1 MRASGQ
7 GGRDHQPRPGGK
19 PAAEDVPGVEY
30 SADQIEIEVEENR
43 LADFG
48 DAAVRQ
54 LKRLGP
60 ALLTIALRDRLET
73 ISLLLLGIGGAI
85 YPPIWLVGAIIAI
98 FSKKWDLRDK
108 WIGLTLPVLVVVIGT
123 ALEVTFGAHFDA
135 YWSYVVEAWVA
146 AGRLSR
152 VGAVL
157 GALYLLW
164 RSHRH
169 GGARTERLP
178 PWSPQHKPG
187 R

>member
-19 PAAEDVPGVEY
+19 PADEEAPGVEY
-30 SADQIEIEVEENR
+30 SADQTEIEVEENR

-54 LKRLGP
+54 LRRLGP

-73 ISLLLLGIGGAI
+73 VSLLLLGIGGAI
-85 YPPIWLVGAIIAI
+85 YPPIWLVGAIIAVS
-98 FSKKWDLRDK
+98 SKKWDLRDK
-108 WIGLTLPVLVVVIGT
+108 WIGLSLPVLVVVIGT

-135 YWSYVVEAWVA
+135 YRPYVVEAWVA

-157 GALYLLW
+157 GALYMLW
-164 RSHRH
+164 RLHRH
-169 GGARTERLP
+169 AGARTERLP
-178 PWSPQHKPG
+178 PWSPQRKPG